1 MAHRPFPAASS
12 AEARLF
18 VSRLLARMG
27 VEVSYFIGVF
37 GTATYTMGADAFA
50 ISGMMLV
57 GNLFIVVGTAL
68 AGPVVD
74 RVGPRRCLM
83 GSLGLTAC
91 IFAVYALVGD
101 SMGLLVAFLACW
113 SLFIGFTNT
122 GFATYPPY
130 LVGEEGLKRCNGLMS
145 VATYGAIVAGPVLGA
160 AVCSAWS
167 VRAVFP
173 LAALFFLGAV
183 AVTGAN
189 PERRRPDAARA
200 EEDGPEGGRGR
211 YLLEGFRATFTSRT
225 LALLFLLGF
234 FGYFSFG
241 AFDSLESIFY
251 RDVLA
256 VPVEFLGWLTA
267 AVGLGCVCGS
277 VAMMR
282 LPRERLTVRT
292 CALMLCL
299 VGVGSVVYVGT
310 GFWQVAAVGQ
320 FLCGLGFGMLG
331 PTRDMLVQEMSPLDV
346 CGRVVSVMQLGL
358 QLAGVVPLLF
368 APFLAEAFGVQPVLV
383 CAAAVAA
390 LMGVGF
396 YLAIPR
402 VTGRGARSGPRRSL
416 G

>member
-1 MAHRPFPAASS
+1 MAHSPFPAAPS

-91 IFAVYALVGD
+91 IFAAYALVDD

-122 GFATYPPY
+122 GSTYPPY

-160 AVCSAWS
+160 AVCSVWS
-167 VRAVFP
+167 VKAVFP
-173 LAALFFLGAV
+173 LAALFFAAAV

-189 PERRRPDAARA
+189 PERRRPDAAPA
-200 EEDGPEGGRGR
+200 GEGTAEGGRGR

-282 LPRERLTVRT
+282 LPRERLTVRA

-310 GFWQVAAVGQ
+310 GLWQVAAVGQ

-331 PTRDMLVQEMSPLDV
+331 PTRDMLVQEMSSLDV

-358 QLAGVVPLLF
+358 QLAGVVPLFF

-383 CAAAVAA
+383 CAAVVAA
-390 LMGVGF
+390 SVGAGF
-396 YLAIPR
+396 YLAVPR
-402 VTGRGARSGPRRSL
+402 VLGRGARPGK
-416 G
+416 

>member
-1 MAHRPFPAASS
+1 MAYSPFPAAPS

-37 GTATYTMGADAFA
+37 GTATYAMGADAFA

-91 IFAVYALVGD
+91 IFAAYALVDD

-160 AVCSAWS
+160 AVCSVWS
-167 VRAVFP
+167 VKAVFP
-173 LAALFFLGAV
+173 LAALFFAAAV

-189 PERRRPDAARA
+189 PERRRPDAAPA
-200 EEDGPEGGRGR
+200 GEGPAEGGRGR

-277 VAMMR
+277 VAMMW
-282 LPRERLTVRT
+282 LSRERLTVRA
-292 CALMLCL
+292 CALML
-299 VGVGSVVYVGT
+299 GVYVGT
-310 GFWQVAAVGQ
+310 GLWQVAAVGQ

-358 QLAGVVPLLF
+358 QLAGVVPLFF

-383 CAAAVAA
+383 CAAVVAGSVGA
-390 LMGVGF
+390 GF
-396 YLAIPR
+396 YLAVPR
-402 VTGRGARSGPRRSL
+402 VLGRGARPGK
-416 G
+416 